1 MRHPAIALS
10 LACLLLGGCAAFNRM
25 EVHQQRNT
33 TIGQELTDLKKAKEA
48 GLLNDVEYDKA
59 RDQILGWAEGISAGD
74 EAGIPAK

>member
-1 MRHPAIALS
+1 MHRTAILLP

-33 TIGQELTDLKKAKEA
+33 TIGQELTDLKKAKDA
-48 GLLNDVEYDKA
+48 GLVNDVEYDKA
-59 RDQILGWAEGISAGD
+59 RNQILGWAEGISAGG

>member
-1 MRHPAIALS
+1 MHRPAIALS

-33 TIGQELTDLKKAKEA
+33 TIGQELTDLKKAKDA

-59 RDQILGWAEGISAGD
+59 RSQILGWAEGVSASG
-74 EAGIPAK
+74 EGGLPAK